1 MEMNLNDEINTSKDF
16 EKRNS
21 IDIDYEDEEILFI
34 HNLYGVRK
42 LCFIKNEKDKK
53 PFNLLNKNIFAE
65 NTKIDSNEIEIIKTD
80 QYLNI
85 LNPKIVKYLTYKD
98 IDFNCTFLKNLYSY
112 SEEIG
117 FENTI
122 GCLFPLV
129 KELSFRRNI
138 KPILILSFLEGFEKF
153 LNFLLK
159 REEGYKIVIDNIV
172 PLINDIITTKKE
184 ENLLKAASKALILI
198 IQNSKEEEK
207 CSVLLPILIILAH
220 DDSNIKGQL
229 LAIEI
234 FNSISFE
241 LGENITEN
249 YIVPQLESFFEDS
262 REDIRICTIKNLIN
276 ICKVISYDCFIHKIF
291 PYYKKLFK
299 DHYWLIRRFS
309 FESLPSICKICK
321 SDFISTE
328 LSQLFI
334 EGTKDSEIQV
344 KLIILSI
351 FSEFIYFLEKK
362 DLENNNQLLEF
373 YINNVIDL
381 FKNKKSEN
389 INFLYKIAFSL
400 PGVILTYCQKVSK
413 NLWDEIKKVY
423 FLFFEEKDLKIK
435 TTISSSFAEIS
446 KIIGNENSEKDIAPR
461 ILTLYENNNIL
472 IKNTILNNLPEFLK
486 SIKDENLKKSFLKC
500 FTSFNEKKWREKIK
514 FLKILGKLKDIYN
527 IDIISKEIFPL
538 VLKMN
543 FETVNKVRI
552 RAAKELSGYLY
563 KYTQTN
569 DEFKINALILLQ
581 TFGTCIHYH
590 YRQLFIYIS
599 ISFMI
604 NENEFMEIIF
614 PLLYDLSF
622 DKIDNV
628 RMTISKILNKI
639 IKKNKNEYNWI
650 LNNKDMKEIIFR
662 LKNDKA
668 KEVRDYI
675 KDIEINE
682 DYSNVQI
689 GQKILDKINEK
700 FNDKMDVIQD
710 VYKINPVSLGS
721 NLWLNKENI
730 Q

>member
-1 MEMNLNDEINTSKDF
+1 MEKNISEEINTSKEF

-21 IDIDYEDEEILFI
+21 IDIDYDDEEILFI

-42 LCFIKNEKDKK
+42 FCFIQSEKDKK
-53 PFNLLNKNIFAE
+53 PFNLLNKNVFAE

-129 KELSFRRNI
+129 KELSFRKNI
-138 KPILILSFLEGFEKF
+138 KPILILSFLDGFEKF

-184 ENLLKAASKALILI
+184 ESLLKAASKALILI

-207 CSVLLPILIILAH
+207 CAILLPILIILSH
-220 DDSNIKGQL
+220 DDTNIKGQL

-234 FNSISFE
+234 FNSISFD
-241 LGENITEN
+241 LGESITES
-249 YIVPQLESFFEDS
+249 YVVPQLESFFEDS
-262 REDIRICTIKNLIN
+262 REDIRICTVKNFIN
-276 ICKVISYDCFIHKIF
+276 ICKVISYDCFIQKVF
-291 PYYKKLFK
+291 PCYKKLFK
-299 DHYWLIRRFS
+299 DHYWLIRKFTY
-309 FESLPSICKICK
+309 ESLPSICKICK

-328 LSQLFI
+328 LIKLFF
-334 EGTKDSEIQV
+334 EGTKETTIQN
-344 KLIILSI
+344 KLTVLSI
-351 FSEFIYFLEKK
+351 FSEFINFLEKS
-362 DLENNNQLLEF
+362 DLEKNNQLLEF
-373 YINNVIDL
+373 YINNIIDL

-389 INFLYKIAFSL
+389 IQFLYKIAFSL
-400 PGVILTYCQKVSK
+400 PGVILAYCQKVSI
-413 NLWDEIKKVY
+413 NYWDEIKKVY
-423 FLFFEEKDLKIK
+423 LLFFDEKDLKIK
-435 TTISSSFAEIS
+435 TTISSSFAEVS
-446 KIIGNENSEKDIAPR
+446 KIIGYENSEKDIAPK
-461 ILTLYENNNIL
+461 ILSLYEKNNIQ
-472 IKNTILNNLPEFLK
+472 IKNTILNTLPEYLK
-486 SIKDENLKKSFLKC
+486 NIKDENIKKSFLKC
-500 FTSFNEKKWREKIK
+500 FTSYNENKWREKIK

-599 ISFMI
+599 ISFMV
-604 NENEFMEIIF
+604 NENDFMEIIF

-628 RMTISKILNKI
+628 RMTLSKILNKI
-639 IKKNKNEYNWI
+639 IKKNKDEHKWI

-662 LKNDKA
+662 LKNDKV
-668 KEVRDYI
+668 KEVRDFI
-675 KDIEINE
+675 KDVELKE
-682 DYSNVQI
+682 DYSNI
-689 GQKILDKINEK
+689 KIEHNIVDKINEK
-700 FNDKMDVIQD
+700 FIDKMDVIQD

-721 NLWLNKENI
+721 DLWLHKNNK
-730 Q
+730 

>member
-1 MEMNLNDEINTSKDF
+1 MEKNINEEINTSKEF

-21 IDIDYEDEEILFI
+21 IDIDYDDEVILFI

-42 LCFIKNEKDKK
+42 FCFIQSEKDKK
-53 PFNLLNKNIFAE
+53 PFNLLNKNVFAE

-129 KELSFRRNI
+129 KELSFRKNI
-138 KPILILSFLEGFEKF
+138 KPILILSFLDGFEKF

-184 ENLLKAASKALILI
+184 ESLLKAASKALILI

-207 CSVLLPILIILAH
+207 CAILLPILIILSH
-220 DDSNIKGQL
+220 DDTNIKGQL

-234 FNSISFE
+234 FNSISFD
-241 LGENITEN
+241 LGESITES
-249 YIVPQLESFFEDS
+249 YVVPQLESFFEDS
-262 REDIRICTIKNLIN
+262 REDIRICTVKNFIN
-276 ICKVISYDCFIHKIF
+276 ICKVISYDCFIQKVF
-291 PYYKKLFK
+291 PCYKKLFK
-299 DHYWLIRRFS
+299 DHYWLIRKFTY
-309 FESLPSICKICK
+309 ENLPSICKICK

-328 LSQLFI
+328 LIKLFI
-334 EGTKDSEIQV
+334 EGTKETTIQN
-344 KLIILSI
+344 KLTVLSI
-351 FSEFIYFLEKK
+351 FSEFINFLEKS
-362 DLENNNQLLEF
+362 DLEKNNQLLEF
-373 YINNVIDL
+373 YINNIIDL

-389 INFLYKIAFSL
+389 IQFLYKIAFSL
-400 PGVILTYCQKVSK
+400 PGVILAYCQKVSI
-413 NLWDEIKKVY
+413 NYWDEIKKVY
-423 FLFFEEKDLKIK
+423 LLFFDEKDLKIK
-435 TTISSSFAEIS
+435 TTISSSFAEVS
-446 KIIGNENSEKDIAPR
+446 KIIGYENSEKDIAPK
-461 ILTLYENNNIL
+461 ILSLYEKNNIQ
-472 IKNTILNNLPEFLK
+472 IKNTILNTLPEYLK
-486 SIKDENLKKSFLKC
+486 NIKDENIKKSFLKC
-500 FTSFNEKKWREKIK
+500 FISYNENKWREKIK

-552 RAAKELSGYLY
+552 RAAKELSGYLF

-599 ISFMI
+599 ISFMV
-604 NENEFMEIIF
+604 NENDFMEIIF

-628 RMTISKILNKI
+628 RMTLSKILNKI
-639 IKKNKNEYNWI
+639 IKKNKDEHKWI

-662 LKNDKA
+662 LKNDKV
-668 KEVRDYI
+668 KEVRDFI
-675 KDIEINE
+675 KDVELKE
-682 DYSNVQI
+682 DYSNI
-689 GQKILDKINEK
+689 KIEHNIVDKINEK
-700 FNDKMDVIQD
+700 FIDKMDVIQD

-721 NLWLNKENI
+721 DLWLHKNNK
-730 Q
+730 